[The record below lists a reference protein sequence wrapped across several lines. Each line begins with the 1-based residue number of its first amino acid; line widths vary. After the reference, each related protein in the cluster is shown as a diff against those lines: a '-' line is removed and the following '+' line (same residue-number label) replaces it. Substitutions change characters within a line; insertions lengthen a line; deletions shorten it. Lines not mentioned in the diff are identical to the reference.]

1 MAKKRDIYTMSNGQ
15 PVTEGSVSELCGVLD
30 KPFLVPWAAKKAVEA
45 VAGYWKPG
53 QTYTEEYIT
62 LALQDSKNAHRK
74 YKDTAADIGTRAHLI
89 VGAYVEGQLLPEHIK
104 DPSERR
110 CLENFMR
117 VTEGWKWL
125 GSEIT
130 LINEWWECP
139 ECGVQM
145 RSEYNGFPPPNGR
158 ACFLHCTQLQPLVL
172 RGYGG
177 TADGFAQLPNGM
189 YILPD
194 FKTSNF
200 ISPTYS
206 MQCCLY
212 ADAKPVGD
220 NAHLRGLWK
229 MIQEA
234 RILHFDKELLTWE
247 VLERNITE
255 QRPYVQHFIGCRRWT
270 KKFNSQSLST
280 FKDPS
285 HKAQTVEVDNTS
297 ISVSSSQ

>member
-1 MAKKRDIYTMSNGQ
+1 MKKRDIYTMSNGQ
-15 PVTEGSVSELCGVLD
+15 PVTEGSVSTICGVID

-53 QTYTEEYIT
+53 QAYTEEYIT

-74 YKDTAADIGTRAHLI
+74 FKDTAADIGTRAHLI

-110 CLENFMR
+110 CLENFMK
-117 VTEGWKWL
+117 TTHGWEWL

-130 LINEWWECP
+130 LINEWCDCGKKKPCADLSKCP
-139 ECGVQM
+139 K
-145 RSEYNGFPPPNGR
+145 
-158 ACFLHCTQLQPLVL
+158 L

-177 TADGFAQLPNGM
+177 TADGFARLPSGM
-189 YILPD
+189 YVLPD

-200 ISPTYS
+200 IADVYS

-212 ADAKPVGD
+212 AEATPVGEA
-220 NAHLRGLWK
+220 AHLAGLWK
-229 MIQEA
+229 NIEEA

-247 VLERNITE
+247 CLERNINE
-255 QRPYVQHFIGCRRWT
+255 QRPYVKSFIGCNQWRRRFEN
-270 KKFNSQSLST
+270 KSHST
-280 FKDPS
+280 FRDPKS
-285 HKAQTVEVDNTS
+285 QAQSVETDDTS
-297 ISVSSSQ
+297 ISVSSSK